1 MSGAQREMRSDE
13 LVEAME
19 NLHQYPRLIAERAY
33 AEGLAAATP
42 APLTLTRGLFD
53 DLGEVLAAAVY
64 ETDNERYI
72 CRMCDSDVTT
82 APHSDDCEVK
92 HLREWTFAANKA
104 ATPAPLPCNHDWQ
117 PWLANTSQCSCC
129 GARRDDLAA
138 TPAPLDADCGDE
150 CPTSGLPDTGYDRGY
165 RDALPATP
173 APLDVDDGHH
183 TPDTL
188 CPICLYVQ
196 EHLSAAGVT
205 FATPAPLDVLR
216 EAAEQYREAV
226 RRRDPEAMQ
235 HIANRIVYR
244 LILAQ
249 PKEADRG

>member
-1 MSGAQREMRSDE
+1 M
-13 LVEAME
+13 
-19 NLHQYPRLIAERAY
+19 YPRLIAERAY

-138 TPAPLDADCGDE
+138 TPAPLD
-150 CPTSGLPDTGYDRGY
+150 
-165 RDALPATP
+165 
-173 APLDVDDGHH
+173 VDDGHH